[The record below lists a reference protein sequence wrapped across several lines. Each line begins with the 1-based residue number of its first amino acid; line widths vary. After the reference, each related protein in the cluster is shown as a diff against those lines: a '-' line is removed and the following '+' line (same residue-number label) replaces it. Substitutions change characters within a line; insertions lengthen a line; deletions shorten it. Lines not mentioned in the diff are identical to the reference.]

1 MSTFV
6 DACRK
11 EWGRLGVPEA
21 VANEMASDLEADL
34 AEADAD
40 GVSPEEVLGNGLFD
54 PEAFAASWASA
65 RGVVETVPPTRGPN
79 RWRPWVMAAGAAVS
93 VVAVLLGMAL
103 LVGIRR
109 ASMSVS
115 GVAFR
120 KSFLPQFPSMSIG
133 PRGAI
138 LSQGNGVFAPI
149 GLVLLLAG
157 LIGFGV
163 LVWIW
168 KPWSARRRGGASD
181 RDIGMPS
188 YL

>member
-34 AEADAD
+34 AEAAAD
-40 GVSPEEVLGNGLFD
+40 GVSPEEVLGNGFFD

-65 RGVVETVPPTRGPN
+65 RGVVESVPPDRGPN
-79 RWRPWVMAAGAAVS
+79 RWRPWLMAAGTAISAM
-93 VVAVLLGMAL
+93 AVLLGMGL
-103 LVGIRR
+103 LVGRR
-109 ASMSVS
+109 SASVAVS
-115 GVAFR
+115 GVALR
-120 KSFLPQFPSMSIG
+120 KPFMPPLPSVLLNPNRAFLTQMN
-133 PRGAI
+133 GAVT
-138 LSQGNGVFAPI
+138 LI

-157 LIGFGV
+157 LIGLGV
-163 LVWIW
+163 LLWIW
-168 KPWSARRRGGASD
+168 KPWSGRRRGGASD